1 MLGFMK
7 KGCFVKI
14 IVVLTIVIA
23 GITYIVQNRFDDFI
37 FNPGKKI
44 IAPIFLKNFDEQ
56 LKDVK
61 NSPQKDS
68 LKALVADY
76 IEGARNLKELSE
88 DSLKV
93 FFKSIDYTIV
103 DSVIT
108 NAELDKIKKLLNKK
122 EKK

>member
-1 MLGFMK
+1 MK

-14 IVVLTIVIA
+14 IIVLTIVVA
-23 GITYIVQNRFDDFI
+23 GITYIVQNRFEDFI
-37 FNPGKKI
+37 FKPGKKL
-44 IAPIFLKNFDEQ
+44 IAPMFLKNFDEQ

-76 IEGARNLKELSE
+76 IEGAQNLKELSE
-88 DSLKV
+88 DSLRV

-108 NAELDKIKKLLNKK
+108 NAELDKIKKLLDKK